1 MWFQTATEDSVILLL
16 FWPRTERHALL
27 ASIFYAVY
35 KPLYSE
41 LQQYLDSNPP
51 LVQLIQANGLT
62 HRPTVNLLAKSVGS
76 LKESRIRFL
85 QSHLN
90 GLNEMYR
97 ANGQDIDMNLRLMV
111 SAKLVAQE
119 QGREFSH
126 QFETECVESAWKRNT
141 SVLSQSNL
149 QYAKQV

>member
-1 MWFQTATEDSVILLL
+1 M
-16 FWPRTERHALL
+16 
-27 ASIFYAVY
+27 Y

-41 LQQYLDSNPP
+41 LQQYLDSNPH

-62 HRPTVNLLAKSVGS
+62 HRPTVDLLAKSVGS

-111 SAKLVAQE
+111 SAKLMAQG
-119 QGREFSH
+119 QGREFAH

-149 QYAKQV
+149 EHAKQV